1 MTDNRSN
8 LPTIASFWK
17 GPRLGWLER
26 LSLHSFVNH
35 GYRVVLFTTE
45 PLETTIDGVEVVPA
59 SEICEFS
66 RPVRKHAGAAFLA
79 DIFRLYLMKKTDFVW
94 MDSDMLS
101 ISPVKVVDGYAISWS
116 GPDGQINN
124 AALRLPPDS
133 EALDLLLG
141 HIENPSLTPEW
152 LKPDHHEKLKE
163 VPLERRLLAQGR
175 MMRIVYGPRGL
186 NHALKKTGENSH
198 AQPMDVLSPVPW
210 WLTDLFFSP
219 KGGVD
224 PWLTENTQ
232 VVHLFQNQMRSW
244 HKNKPV
250 PEGSFLSRYMKD
262 CGFVL

>member
-1 MTDNRSN
+1 M
-8 LPTIASFWK
+8 PTIASFWK

-45 PLETTIDGVEVVPA
+45 TLETALDGVEIVPA

-66 RPVRKHAGAAFLA
+66 RPLRKNAGAAFLA

-101 ISPVKVVDGYAISWS
+101 ISPVKPVNGYAMSWS
-116 GPDGQINN
+116 GPNGQINN
-124 AALRLPPDS
+124 AALRLPAKS
-133 EALDLLLG
+133 KALDLLLE

-152 LKPDHHEKLKE
+152 MKPDQKEKLKN
-163 VPLERRLLAQGR
+163 VPLERRLLAQGK

-186 NHALKKTGENSH
+186 NHVLKKTGESVH

-219 KGGVD
+219 KGGVE
-224 PWLTENTQ
+224 PWLTDNTQ
-232 VVHLFQNQMRSW
+232 VVHLFQDQLRGW
-244 HKNKPV
+244 HKNQPI
-250 PEGSFLSRYMKD
+250 PEGSFLNNYIKE
-262 CGFVL
+262 CGFQR